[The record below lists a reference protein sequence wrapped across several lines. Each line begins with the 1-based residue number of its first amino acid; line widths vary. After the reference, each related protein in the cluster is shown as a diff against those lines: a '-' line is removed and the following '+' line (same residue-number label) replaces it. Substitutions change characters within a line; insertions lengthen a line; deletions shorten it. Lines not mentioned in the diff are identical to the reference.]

1 MEYNSYK
8 FILSII
14 FYIKIRLLK
23 NLLYIFSPYNS
34 FFKSLASLLFI
45 RLLTREIFSRLL
57 ISIFLSYSPLNMFY
71 FNTIK
76 FLFQDFYVFYIKIF
90 TSLYFLI
97 MNILVSL
104 KAVFSD
110 FPKYINRFYFYILVY
125 Y

>member
-34 FFKSLASLLFI
+34 FFKSLASLLSI
-45 RLLTREIFSRLL
+45 RLLTRDFFSRLL

-90 TSLYFLI
+90 AFLYFLI
-97 MNILVSL
+97 MKILVSL
-104 KAVFSD
+104 IAVFAD